1 MTQHNVVN
9 LVVPMPNNVINGLCQ
24 IYLNFVNLLAE
35 CENRTPL
42 GLCDH
47 RLSEPDVKRR
57 GMNETYIK
65 PII

>member
-1 MTQHNVVN
+1 
-9 LVVPMPNNVINGLCQ
+9 MPNNVINGLCQ

-42 GLCDH
+42 GLYDH

-57 GMNETYIK
+57 RMNETYIK

>member
-1 MTQHNVVN
+1 
-9 LVVPMPNNVINGLCQ
+9 MPNNVINGLCQ

-42 GLCDH
+42 GLYDH

>member
-1 MTQHNVVN
+1 
-9 LVVPMPNNVINGLCQ
+9 MPNNVINGLCQ

-47 RLSEPDVKRR
+47 RLSERQKARNKWNLYQTNYLIS
-57 GMNETYIK
+57 GL
-65 PII
+65 